1 MSRNKRSAD
10 IEIDP
15 DVEVSEV
22 EGAVEDVEIEQVPE
36 VAPVES
42 PEKKPAPRGVGG
54 EYITRDGKLTQS

>member
-10 IEIDP
+10 IEIDT
-15 DVEVSEV
+15 DVDLPEV
-22 EGAVEDVEIEQVPE
+22 EGIAEDVEIEKVPE

-42 PEKKPAPRGVGG
+42 PEVKPATRGVGG